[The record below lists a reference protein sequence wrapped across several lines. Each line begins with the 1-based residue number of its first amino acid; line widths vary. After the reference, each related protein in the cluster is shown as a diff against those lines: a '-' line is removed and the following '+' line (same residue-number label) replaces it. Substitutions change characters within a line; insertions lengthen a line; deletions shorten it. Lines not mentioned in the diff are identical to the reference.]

1 MVSECAK
8 HVCRHP
14 KVVEND
20 HRSRNQQRVEA
31 GQSEKGRG
39 IQITVAVNDEAG
51 SGREPFQKAGQGVL
65 KPPLDEAN
73 PLVVDLRDRTPRR
86 MYPWCRFRASQ
97 PLRYAGLGARPPP
110 DPGDIVSG
118 GDGDICI

>member
-1 MVSECAK
+1 MRRAPEGALIVSECPK
-8 HVCRHP
+8 HVYRHP

-65 KPPLDEAN
+65 KPALDEAN
-73 PLVVDLRDRTPRR
+73 PLVVDLRDRAPT
-86 MYPWCRFRASQ
+86 SNV
-97 PLRYAGLGARPPP
+97 PL
-110 DPGDIVSG
+110 V
-118 GDGDICI
+118 